1 MDTFAARYF
10 GSLSASVREKMES
23 GLQVFIQLL
32 HQIHGWTAQT
42 TQANWLKKQ
51 FPISSW
57 ALEKEAWCFA
67 SKPFSSRRT
76 A

>member
-42 TQANWLKKQ
+42 TQTAGGLANRQ
-51 FPISSW
+51 
-57 ALEKEAWCFA
+57 
-67 SKPFSSRRT
+67 RT
-76 A
+76 PQPTPGRATRC

>member
-51 FPISSW
+51 FPISQ
-57 ALEKEAWCFA
+57 
-67 SKPFSSRRT
+67 
-76 A
+76 